1 MPILRTDEYAR
12 ERQLLPRRFGPVR
25 RSRRRRGQELQHNV
39 AMKDIR
45 TKGEPSMQ
53 LDALGSPFLSATFV
67 AQVPAPPSDNQYR
80 RSMMYNYPKN
90 AGLRLETA
98 GPTQDVATTGLNA
111 NVNANV
117 KAPAAQPAAVRSS
130 VDSSDK
136 LRI

>member
-1 MPILRTDEYAR
+1 
-12 ERQLLPRRFGPVR
+12 
-25 RSRRRRGQELQHNV
+25 
-39 AMKDIR
+39 
-45 TKGEPSMQ
+45 
-53 LDALGSPFLSATFV
+53 
-67 AQVPAPPSDNQYR
+67 
-80 RSMMYNYPKN
+80 MYNYPKN

-136 LRI
+136 LRISDIARADSPPSLTPMRAAAIRARVLNGAYDTLAVVDSVARRLLDSGDL